1 VSTEF
6 HKFPSTPHLAWLGRS
21 PVRDDKVLSPP
32 EAADFLRDEIVVE
45 EKIDGANLGISVNEA
60 GELQFQNRGNLL
72 TGSLT
77 GQWKPIRGWMASHL
91 SGFRRHLRPDL
102 ILFGEWCQTRHSIQY
117 DLLPDWFLVFD
128 IYDRDEDRFWS
139 AECRDSL
146 ASDLRLATVPRL
158 FAGHTDLSALRSLV
172 QSTTSSYGDGPL
184 EGIVIRREEG
194 DWLAARAKLV
204 HPQFTKGISDHW
216 SRGRIFQNRLVSGSS

>member
-32 EAADFLRDEIVVE
+32 EAADFLTDEIVVE

-102 ILFGEWCQTRHSIQY
+102 ILFGEWCFATHSVRY
-117 DLLPDWFLVFD
+117 TALPDWFVAFDVFD
-128 IYDRDEDRFWS
+128 RTCGRFWNTQRRNGL
-139 AECRDSL
+139 AERLGIAVVPGVFRGTATLDELIAL
-146 ASDLRLATVPRL
+146 ASQPSSFGASAREGLYLRKEAHSVLT
-158 FAGHTDLSALRSLV
+158 
-172 QSTTSSYGDGPL
+172 
-184 EGIVIRREEG
+184 
-194 DWLAARAKLV
+194 ARTKLV
-204 HPQFTKGISDHW
+204 NPAFSQAIDTHW
-216 SRGRIFQNRLVSGSS
+216 SRGPLRRNERAEPAM